1 MVLKGKEAIKA
12 RLQHKR
18 EQYMHQ
24 KEKSEQMK
32 CTIQKTEEEIEQ
44 LEYILDKM
52 EHIEET
58 NREPQII
65 PNDKVGE
72 TFAHLCQ
79 MFDYIQHRYK
89 LFFKYSLAC
98 EVVCA
103 RYKFRSRS
111 HIPGREYLSSATV
124 LTYFK
129 RERGMVNAR
138 YQ

>member
-18 EQYMHQ
+18 EQYTHQ

-98 EVVCA
+98 EMVCA